1 MGQRDL
7 QASMTLYQ
15 DFPGKV
21 THCNHVTFIS
31 IAQWSVEED
40 NTKMGKKPKAKKDTA
55 AKMKKP
61 ENVLRGKTTNPQ
73 TAFKL
78 TIPGDCSCFCI
89 MADTCTNKRK
99 RRFQLNVWLIS
110 IWRRCLCLKSERQRG
125 ARFHRVVLFLSLFS
139 TDFLLL
145 FIFPWAKIFPE
156 AKSFHAW
163 ILSSAQCKQNL

>member
-7 QASMTLYQ
+7 QASMTLDQ

-89 MADTCTNKRK
+89 HTSRNCYFKQGRWM
-99 RRFQLNVWLIS
+99 LNNDLY
-110 IWRRCLCLKSERQRG
+110 
-125 ARFHRVVLFLSLFS
+125 
-139 TDFLLL
+139 
-145 FIFPWAKIFPE
+145 
-156 AKSFHAW
+156 
-163 ILSSAQCKQNL
+163 SSASNDLKRNFKRWYIATAKPYKEIKTGLSGNGHFLFFKGGKFLKKLWCCVGGRV

>member
-1 MGQRDL
+1 
-7 QASMTLYQ
+7 MTLDQ

-99 RRFQLNVWLIS
+99 RRFQLKV
-110 IWRRCLCLKSERQRG
+110 
-125 ARFHRVVLFLSLFS
+125 
-139 TDFLLL
+139 
-145 FIFPWAKIFPE
+145 
-156 AKSFHAW
+156 
-163 ILSSAQCKQNL
+163 